1 MNLWFWH
8 STCSPMLVNIYMKVM
23 KISWK
28 SFKVIKRT
36 GLRLQWYR
44 LEISSFSN
52 LSHPLSYFGTGKPSS
67 NFSTFPIG
75 VSLRLTNYSN
85 WDSCLTWFM
94 GVKNS
99 QMCIQTKTSPR
110 LEIMASWGPLPISM
124 VLRSER
130 SLKSKMLSLARTSK
144 VVNNTS
150 V

>member
-8 STCSPMLVNIYMKVM
+8 SACCPILFNIYMKFM

-28 SFKVIKRT
+28 VLNLLSRQDRVCSGT
-36 GLRLQWYR
+36 GLWSRNSQTCTTR
-44 LEISSFSN
+44 FRISEQEN
-52 LSHPLSYFGTGKPSS
+52 QVPIVPTLS
-67 NFSTFPIG
+67 IG

-85 WDSCLTWFM
+85 WDSCLLWCM

-110 LEIMASWGPLPISM
+110 LEIIARWGPLPVSM

-130 SLKSKMLSLARTSK
+130 RLKSKMLSLSADIKSREQY
-144 VVNNTS
+144 
-150 V
+150 